1 MDASPLPVRPMLL
14 QRGDVRLV
22 ALDFGG
28 EGPAALL
35 LHGLAGYA
43 GEWVVTARWL
53 TAAAAHIVD
62 AAPGRRATSNCII
75 EGWVVAAVAALA
87 PPIRAAALRS
97 RAARCHV
104 ERDLS
109 GLWPYA
115 PQTRQASGRRAG
127 RRQGR
132 PPRSGRRGR
141 RPRRSL
147 TVRQRSPGGG
157 APRGRTRRSPR
168 TGRRPR

>member
-75 EGWVVAAVAALA
+75 EGWVVAAGAALA
-87 PPIRAAALRS
+87 PPL
-97 RAARCHV
+97 RAARPPGP
-104 ERDLS
+104 S
-109 GLWPYA
+109 GKGP
-115 PQTRQASGRRAG
+115 RRA
-127 RRQGR
+127 R
-132 PPRSGRRGR
+132 PVGVVGLCAHNPANAR
-141 RPRRSL
+141 
-147 TVRQRSPGGG
+147 
-157 APRGRTRRSPR
+157 
-168 TGRRPR
+168 

>member
-87 PPIRAAALRS
+87 PPIRAARS
-97 RAARCHV
+97 P
-104 ERDLS
+104 EPS
-109 GLWPYA
+109 GKV
-115 PQTRQASGRRAG
+115 SRRARLVG
-127 RRQGR
+127 FVAICATT
-132 PPRSGRRGR
+132 PTSVRSTRGDA
-141 RPRRSL
+141 
-147 TVRQRSPGGG
+147 PGTT
-157 APRGRTRRSPR
+157 APLRSPR
-168 TGRRPR
+168 TSASTLIDRQAAVAWRRRSSRTNS

>member
-28 EGPAALL
+28 EGPAGLL

-75 EGWVVAAVAALA
+75 EGWGVAAGAAVAAPA
-87 PPIRAAALRS
+87 PPIPAAGSRKPGARVSGAEIFVGLEPLSNSAPTSVRS
-97 RAARCHV
+97 TRG
-104 ERDLS
+104 D
-109 GLWPYA
+109 A
-115 PQTRQASGRRAG
+115 P
-127 RRQGR
+127 
-132 PPRSGRRGR
+132 
-141 RPRRSL
+141 
-147 TVRQRSPGGG
+147 
-157 APRGRTRRSPR
+157 
-168 TGRRPR
+168 